1 MDINSISVLFSTFIT
16 FFKHSLRMLLAYG
29 ENEQTLRSIMT
40 YSRPTIILLLV
51 LDIRRK
57 HFVLLLKERDQY
69 DSKNNKF

>member
-1 MDINSISVLFSTFIT
+1 MDINSISVLISTFIT

-29 ENEQTLRSIMT
+29 ENEQMLRSIMT
-40 YSRPTIILLLV
+40 YSQPTIILLLV